1 MNVSREAMLA
11 LERHFVGALSAPA
24 RTWLEPVPA
33 SQLAFA
39 GSVVRSHAGDC
50 VADFGTVESPGRESR
65 LVHVMNRGAHTV
77 LVHIG
82 ECPRWLTAGWRDAA
96 DGIVPIVAGT
106 AGATLELTAAHDSEN
121 EFQGRIRFLVS
132 DEGTP
137 RIDELPV
144 RMTTRRAYPIA
155 QFDFN
160 GSPMPRPFDLGN
172 GARPYRLAVSNSS
185 SVPLIVRF
193 SDLPEWLTF
202 EVGGQRR
209 NGPLAGAFF
218 ERRAPFTIQL
228 WARAVGPQQ
237 GVIRIETNDPRPQC
251 RSIALQLSAHVERP
265 ASSLAVPV
273 AKPTIRG
280 ASSATTIRKPLADAV
295 ETVPVARPRK
305 RFDIRLGILFVVVVL
320 LLIAVV
326 FIVWGLP

>member
-39 GSVVRSHAGDC
+39 GSVVRSQAGDC
-50 VADFGTVESPGRESR
+50 VADFGTVESPSCESR
-65 LVHVMNRGAHTV
+65 LVRVMNRGANPV

-82 ECPRWLTAGWRDAA
+82 ECPRWLAARWRDGA
-96 DGIVPIVAGT
+96 DGIVPIVACA

-132 DEGTP
+132 DEVTS
-137 RIDELPV
+137 RIDELAV

-160 GSPMPRPFDLGN
+160 GSPIPRPFDLGN

-185 SVPLIVRF
+185 SVPLTVRF

-202 EVGGQRR
+202 EAGEQRR

-237 GVIRIETNDPRPQC
+237 GVVRLETNDPRPQC
-251 RSIALQLSAHVERP
+251 RSIVLLLSAHVERP
-265 ASSLAVPV
+265 ASQPAVPV
-273 AKPTIRG
+273 AKPAIRN
-280 ASSATTIRKPLADAV
+280 ASSATTIRKPLAEEV
-295 ETVPVARPRK
+295 ETVPVALPRK
-305 RFDIRLGILFVVVVL
+305 RFAMRLYVLCALILVL
-320 LLIAVV
+320 ITVAI
-326 FIVWGLP
+326 IVRGLS

>member
-11 LERHFVGALSAPA
+11 LERHFVGALSAPV

-39 GSVVRSHAGDC
+39 GSVTRSQAGEC

-65 LVHVMNRGAHTV
+65 LVRVMNRGAHTV
-77 LVHIG
+77 QVNIG
-82 ECPRWLTAGWRDAA
+82 ECPRWLAVRWRDA
-96 DGIVPIVAGT
+96 DDDIVPIVAGT
-106 AGATLELTAAHDSEN
+106 AGATLELTAAHDSED

-132 DEGTP
+132 DEGMP
-137 RIDELPV
+137 RIDELLV

-160 GSPMPRPFDLGN
+160 GSPVPRPFDLGN
-172 GARPYRLAVSNSS
+172 GARPYRLTVSNNS
-185 SVPLIVRF
+185 SVPLIVRV

-237 GVIRIETNDPRPQC
+237 GVIRLETNDPRPRC
-251 RSIALQLSAHVERP
+251 RSIVLQLSAHVERLAP
-265 ASSLAVPV
+265 QLAVPF
-273 AKPTIRG
+273 AKPAIRG
-280 ASSATTIRKPLADAV
+280 ASSATTIRKPLAEAM
-295 ETVPVARPRK
+295 ETVPVARSRK
-305 RFDIRLGILFVVVVL
+305 RFAMRLYVLCAVVVVL
-320 LLIAVV
+320 LITVV
-326 FIVWGLP
+326 IIIRGLS